1 MTKWQIVAD
10 SSCDLFDGALDRENI
25 AFSTVPL
32 KIIVGD
38 REFIDREGTDPQ
50 EMLRAMK
57 CYSGASSSACPSPE
71 EFAEQFRRADISFA
85 VTMTGSLSGTYNSAM
100 QAKRMVLEEF
110 PEKKI
115 HVVDTKSTS
124 GSLVLTARRIISLIE
139 EGKSFEE
146 IVPLADEYGNNS
158 RILFSLTGFDNLI
171 KNGRMSRIAGIM
183 ASALHI
189 RPIGLNPNGVIEIV
203 DKPRGEKKAIEH
215 MVEMM
220 KKYGYK
226 SGDPIV
232 LSHCNNPDGAKA
244 MCELIKSEYGAS
256 DNDITVLKCACLTS
270 FYAGEKGLL
279 LCF

>member
-10 SSCDLFDGALDRENI
+10 SSCDLFDGALDRKNI

-32 KIIVGD
+32 KIVVGEK
-38 REFIDREGTDPQ
+38 EFIDREGTDPL
-50 EMLRAMK
+50 EMLKAMK
-57 CYSGASSSACPSPE
+57 SYKGASSSACPSPE
-71 EFAEQFRRADISFA
+71 EFAEHFRRADYSFA

-124 GSLVLTARRIISLIE
+124 GSLVLTARKIISLIE

-146 IVPLADEYGNNS
+146 IVPIADEYGADCK
-158 RILFSLTGFDNLI
+158 ILFSLTNFDNLI
-171 KNGRMSRIAGIM
+171 KNGRMSRMAGIM

-203 DKPRGEKKAIEH
+203 DKPRGEKRAIER

-220 KKYGYK
+220 PKYGYK

-232 LSHCNNPDGAKA
+232 LSHCSNPEGAKTI
-244 MCELIKSEYGAS
+244 CELIKSQHNAD
-256 DNDITVLKCACLTS
+256 DNDITVLNCACLTS
-270 FYAGEKGLL
+270 FYSGERGLL